1 MSNKSFQSSPPS
13 SEVQLFYSSSLSPP
27 PTPAKGSRGII
38 DRTKLLVPIFFP
50 RSMRETT
57 THHMQIKKKENVR
70 QQSNS
75 LLRSKSV
82 PCMQIKPRHVHMT
95 AGTASTTHSRSSI
108 KIENILPPPFS
119 LPSESSWRESSTS
132 SGTGGIIN
140 NMPACPSLLATKS
153 ESFKLPK
160 RSSMHFK
167 PKRRASLT
175 SRAA

>member
-1 MSNKSFQSSPPS
+1 MMSNKSFQSSPPS

-27 PTPAKGSRGII
+27 PTPTKKSRGIL
-38 DRTKLLVPIFFP
+38 DRTKPVPIFFP
-50 RSMRETT
+50 RPMRESET
-57 THHMQIKKKENVR
+57 THHMQIKKKENIR

-75 LLRSKSV
+75 LLRSKSI
-82 PCMQIKPRHVHMT
+82 PCMQIKPRHVDMT
-95 AGTASTTHSRSSI
+95 AGTTSTTNSRSSI
-108 KIENILPPPFS
+108 KIEDILPPPFS
-119 LPSESSWRESSTS
+119 LTSESRTS
-132 SGTGGIIN
+132 SSMGGIIN
-140 NMPACPSLLATKS
+140 NMPAYPSLLVLATKS